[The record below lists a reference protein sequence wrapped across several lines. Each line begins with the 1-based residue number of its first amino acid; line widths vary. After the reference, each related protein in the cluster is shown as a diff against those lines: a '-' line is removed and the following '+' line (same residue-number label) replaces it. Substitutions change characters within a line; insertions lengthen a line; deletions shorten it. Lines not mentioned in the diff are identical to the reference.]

1 MMEKREIN
9 LDHPAYPKYATVYS
23 DKDTEARACILYF
36 HGGGLLYGRRDDL
49 PLLHIRTLTRAGYI
63 IISFDYPLAPAAKL
77 DTIIGDVCSSIT
89 HYVKHPELYC
99 GQMLP
104 FFLWGRSAGAYLCLM
119 AAARPGLPLVPAGI
133 LSYYG
138 YGFLCDNW
146 FQTPSGYYKSLPAV
160 DASCLEQAG
169 TVLRSAGGLDTHYA
183 VYVYAR
189 QTGTWRSLLYEGRDK
204 YFYLDYTLRAC
215 TALPCPL
222 FCAHSTRDNDV
233 PYAEFLELSNR
244 FHPRQFIASCGV
256 HDFDR
261 DEENPFTKKLLDET
275 LVFLDQTLKSRE
287 SDISSP
293 APGK

>member
-189 QTGTWRSLLYEGRDK
+189 QTGAWRSLLYEGRDK